1 MFRATKI
8 AVAAVAAVAA
18 LAMVV
23 LPVVLDQCAGSC
35 EAHRHTIASTPA
47 CHHTTSTGTHIAD
60 VPIPCGHD
68 HNGTAIMTGNNPAPT
83 GRALNSFIAV
93 DSRPPLVAPA
103 AASLRVQL
111 HSPLSSSLTLDCR
124 SLPLRV

>member
-8 AVAAVAAVAA
+8 AVAAVVA
-18 LAMVV
+18 LAMAL

-47 CHHTTSTGTHIAD
+47 CHHTTSTGTHIAH

-68 HNGTAIMTGNNPAPT
+68 HNGTAITAAANPAPT
-83 GRALNSFIAV
+83 GKAFDSVVAV
-93 DSRPPLVAPA
+93 DSQPTLVSPA
-103 AASLRVQL
+103 AASLRVQP
-111 HSPLSSSLTLDCR
+111 HSPPGASLTRDRR

>member
-8 AVAAVAAVAA
+8 AVAAALA
-18 LAMVV
+18 LAMAV

-35 EAHRHTIASTPA
+35 EAHRDTIASTPA
-47 CHHTTSTGTHIAD
+47 CHHTTSTGTHTAH

-68 HNGTAIMTGNNPAPT
+68 HNGTAITTANKPAPT
-83 GRALNSFIAV
+83 GTAFHSVVAV
-93 DSRPPLVAPA
+93 ESRPTLVSHAGA
-103 AASLRVQL
+103 GLRGRP
-111 HSPLSSSLTLDCR
+111 HSPPSSALTLDRR

>member
-8 AVAAVAAVAA
+8 AVAAVVA
-18 LAMVV
+18 LAMAV

-47 CHHTTSTGTHIAD
+47 CHHTTSTGTHIAH

-68 HNGTAIMTGNNPAPT
+68 HNGTAITAANNPAPT
-83 GRALNSFIAV
+83 GKAFHSIVAV
-93 DSRPPLVAPA
+93 DGRPTLVSPA
-103 AASLRVQL
+103 AASHRVRP
-111 HSPLSSSLTLDCR
+111 HSPPSSSLALDRR

>member
-1 MFRATKI
+1 MFRVTKI
-8 AVAAVAAVAA
+8 AGAAVVA
-18 LAMVV
+18 LAMAV

-47 CHHTTSTGTHIAD
+47 CHHSTSTGTHIAH

-68 HNGTAIMTGNNPAPT
+68 HNGTALAAANNPAPT
-83 GRALNSFIAV
+83 GTAFHSIVAV
-93 DSRPPLVAPA
+93 DSRPTLVSPA
-103 AASLRVQL
+103 AASLRVRP
-111 HSPLSSSLTLDCR
+111 HSPPGFALTPDRR